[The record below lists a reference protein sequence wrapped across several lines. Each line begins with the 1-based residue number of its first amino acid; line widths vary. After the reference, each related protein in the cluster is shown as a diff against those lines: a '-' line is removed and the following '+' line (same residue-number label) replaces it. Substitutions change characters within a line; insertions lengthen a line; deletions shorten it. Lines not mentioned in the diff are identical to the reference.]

1 MTKYNTLSIKSSN
14 SQLNKFKSRIK
25 NGTELILNISS
36 NVIGN
41 FNDEYNFTHKVILT
55 NKQVWRLRKAFEN
68 NSSANIKLL
77 KLIP

>member
-25 NGTELILNISS
+25 NGTELTLNISS

-41 FNDEYNFTHKVILT
+41 FNDEYNFTHKAILT
-55 NKQVWRLRKAFEN
+55 NKQSLEA
-68 NSSANIKLL
+68 S
-77 KLIP
+77 

>member
-25 NGTELILNISS
+25 NGTELTLNISS

-68 NSSANIKLL
+68 NSAANIKLL

>member
-25 NGTELILNISS
+25 NGTELTLNISS

-68 NSSANIKLL
+68 NSPANIKLL

>member
-25 NGTELILNISS
+25 NGTELTLNISS

-55 NKQVWRLRKAFEN
+55 NKQSLEA
-68 NSSANIKLL
+68 S
-77 KLIP
+77 